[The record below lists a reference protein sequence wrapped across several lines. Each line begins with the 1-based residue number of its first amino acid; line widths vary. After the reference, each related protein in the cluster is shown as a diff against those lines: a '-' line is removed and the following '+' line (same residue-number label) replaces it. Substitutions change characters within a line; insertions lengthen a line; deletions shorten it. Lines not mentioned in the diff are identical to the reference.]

1 MIVFPWS
8 GHRHNCVECC
18 ESGNQGIGAQHMTGQ
33 GRIVRLVLVSAVL
46 WPVAWSHA
54 TAEPAA
60 RPSGAERPATA
71 QATAAAQPGATAQS
85 LAAVPASACDRPA
98 FRVVVDVGHTAQVPG
113 AFSARGVPEFDF
125 NLRLAKE
132 VERALLDAGFART
145 ALLVTE
151 GRSRPGLFGRVERAN
166 DVTADLFLSIHHDS
180 VPGKFKETWEYE
192 GKEHQYCDRFSGHSI
207 FVSNDNVNRQASLQ
221 FGRLLGLELKARE
234 LKYTPHYTEAFMGKF
249 RRVLVDAEAGVYRYD
264 QLIVLRK
271 THMPAVLL
279 EAGSIVNREEE
290 LLVGTPDRQALI
302 SAAVTDAVDKF
313 CASRSAR
320 LADRTRARVS
330 PVKQAARPAAVPQQA
345 TSVKRH

>member
-8 GHRHNCVECC
+8 GHRHNRVECC
-18 ESGNQGIGAQHMTGQ
+18 GGGNQGIGAQHMTGQ

-46 WPVAWSHA
+46 WPAAWSHA

-71 QATAAAQPGATAQS
+71 QPPATAQS
-85 LAAVPASACDRPA
+85 VAAVPVSACDRPA

-166 DVTADLFLSIHHDS
+166 DVTADLFLSIHHNS

-192 GKEHQYCDRFSGHSI
+192 GKQHQYCDRFSGHSI

-290 LLVGTPDRQALI
+290 LLVGTPERQALI

-320 LADRTRARVS
+320 LADRTRTRVS